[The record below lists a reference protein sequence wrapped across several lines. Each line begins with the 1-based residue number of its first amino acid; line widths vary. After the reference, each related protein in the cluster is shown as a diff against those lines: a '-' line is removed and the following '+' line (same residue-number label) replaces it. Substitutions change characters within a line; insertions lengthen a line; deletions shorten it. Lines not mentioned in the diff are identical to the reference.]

1 MNWKRRSF
9 FWSRI
14 NYLWF
19 IGFLI
24 DINFPTLKI
33 VALPL
38 LYNYES
44 VSITKVSSTFYS
56 IILPHNYKNTFIYF
70 KNVAD
75 WRFRLTLKTYL
86 KCPILEFSKFPIH
99 FQWISIVKFVRPVG
113 GQMTFNHAQ
122 FFFWAFHDICT
133 QNKKRQQDSQK
144 SWKYETP

>member
-1 MNWKRRSF
+1 MNWKRRSL

-24 DINFPTLKI
+24 DVNFPTRRI

-44 VSITKVSSTFYS
+44 ISITKVSSTFYS
-56 IILPHNYKNTFIYF
+56 IILPHKYKNTFIYF

-86 KCPILEFSKFPIH
+86 KCNDT
-99 FQWISIVKFVRPVG
+99 SIFMVESWKDIVRVWTEICWKQKIENIFVIKLKKLCPDIDLRPVG
-113 GQMTFNHAQ
+113 YSA
-122 FFFWAFHDICT
+122 WV
-133 QNKKRQQDSQK
+133 S
-144 SWKYETP
+144 